1 MHINTHALTLPQP
14 VILIHMINPSQT
26 ATHTNTIRIHKCQ
39 MHIIHHYPNHTQMC
53 SPAQRHIE
61 KDLPLLTTTPTHTDS
76 HTHTT
81 HTHLPMETL
90 ANKHIHVLK
99 HTNISSN
106 IYTTVVFWNI
116 PPHNHPPH
124 TSTYIPV
131 YTQIYISF
139 PATTHIHPTHM
150 LIYKHTCPSTLLPLG
165 NEHALTH
172 YLSPPTTTLHVHIHT
187 CSHSLTPS
195 FHLTSSQHTHR
206 HNHHSIHL

>member
-1 MHINTHALTLPQP
+1 MHINTHALTLSQP

-26 ATHTNTIRIHKCQ
+26 ATHTNTIHIHKCQ

-81 HTHLPMETL
+81 HTLLPMETL
-90 ANKHIHVLK
+90 AN
-99 HTNISSN
+99 TYMCSN
-106 IYTTVVFWNI
+106 TLTFLQTFTPQLYSE
-116 PPHNHPPH
+116 
-124 TSTYIPV
+124 TSLLI
-131 YTQIYISF
+131 
-139 PATTHIHPTHM
+139 TTHPTQAHTYQFTHKYTSLSLPPPISTPTHM

-172 YLSPPTTTLHVHIHT
+172 YLSPPTTTLHAHIHT